1 MTRDGRRLADC
12 RGFSLLEVV
21 VAFAILAVSLG
32 VLYQIF
38 SAAAQ
43 RAGLLQQYDRAVSLA
58 ESKLARIG
66 TEEPLLIGRFSDK
79 FDDDYRWVS
88 TVEPLDVKRTSTPVR
103 SPALFYRVTV
113 AVARNETEQTPLVT
127 LTTVR
132 MGVAP

>member
-1 MTRDGRRLADC
+1 MTRCAPGPDGC

-38 SAAAQ
+38 SGAAQ
-43 RAGLLQQYDRAVSLA
+43 RASLLQQYNHAVSLA

-66 TEEPLLIGRFSDK
+66 TEEPLVAGRFSGE
-79 FDDDYRWVS
+79 FNADYRWDS
-88 TVEPLDVKRTSTPVR
+88 TVEALEAKRADSR
-103 SPALFYRVTV
+103 ERLSPFYQVTV
-113 AVARNETEQTPLVT
+113 AVTRTQTEHVPLVT

-132 MGVAP
+132 MGAEP

>member
-1 MTRDGRRLADC
+1 MTRCTSGPGDC

-21 VAFAILAVSLG
+21 VAFAILAVALG

-38 SAAAQ
+38 SGAAQ
-43 RAGLLQQYDRAVSLA
+43 RASLLQDYNYALSLA

-66 TEEPLLIGRFSDK
+66 TAEPLVAGRLSGEFNA
-79 FDDDYRWVS
+79 DYRWAS
-88 TVEPLDVKRTSTPVR
+88 AIEPLDAKRTDANTRLP
-103 SPALFYRVTV
+103 PFYQVTVTV
-113 AVARNETEQTPLVT
+113 ARTQTEHIPLVS

>member
-1 MTRDGRRLADC
+1 MTRDRRRLADC

-43 RAGLLQQYDRAVSLA
+43 RASLLQQYDRAVSLA

-66 TEEPLLIGRFSDK
+66 TEEPLVVGHFSDK
-79 FDDDYRWVS
+79 FDDNYRWFS
-88 TVEPLDVKRTSTPVR
+88 SVEPLDAKRVRTSAR
-103 SPALFYRVTV
+103 APALFYRVTV